1 VFAKHVTPLIQHAM
15 NQKLIEKYLKG
26 ETSAFEN
33 DQILEWIEASHENR
47 KLFMQQ
53 RRIYDAIIWHDN
65 NTNSH
70 QTFIYTKRNR
80 MKSIV
85 VRWMQIAAVIA
96 LIIAG
101 TWFMKQQSSNSSDV
115 LFTQSI
121 EVPLGQRVNLTLSDG
136 TKVSLNSNSKLHFPS
151 TFSGDKRVVVLDGKG
166 YFEVKHQ
173 DDKPFFVITEK
184 YDIKVL
190 GTTFN
195 VLAYNNS
202 DIFETSLLE
211 GLVSIK
217 DKNSKNSTYL
227 QSNNKV
233 TLKTDKLITTQLE
246 SEDDFLWRI
255 GIYVFKNESLV
266 DVFKKLE
273 QYYQVQIQVK
283 NKQVASHMC
292 TGKFSQKEGIEHII
306 KVLQKA
312 SGFQYKRDEERNI
325 ITIL

>member
-1 VFAKHVTPLIQHAM
+1 MFAKHVTPLIQHAM

-53 RRIYDAIIWHDN
+53 RRIYDAFIWHDN
-65 NTNSH
+65 NTDSH
-70 QTFIYTKRNR
+70 QTSVHKRNR
-80 MKSIV
+80 MKSII
-85 VRWMQIAAVIA
+85 VRWIQIAAVIA

-101 TWFMKQQSSNSSDV
+101 TWFVKQQSSSSSDV

-151 TFSGDKRVVVLDGKG
+151 TFSGDKRVVVLDGEG

-202 DIFETSLLE
+202 DI
-211 GLVSIK
+211 
-217 DKNSKNSTYL
+217 
-227 QSNNKV
+227 
-233 TLKTDKLITTQLE
+233 LKLHCWKG
-246 SEDDFLWRI
+246 W
-255 GIYVFKNESLV
+255 
-266 DVFKKLE
+266 
-273 QYYQVQIQVK
+273 
-283 NKQVASHMC
+283 
-292 TGKFSQKEGIEHII
+292 
-306 KVLQKA
+306 
-312 SGFQYKRDEERNI
+312 
-325 ITIL
+325 